1 VSGVACC
8 KGGPPDAAPQMLRS
22 RKGAL
27 SPKSLR
33 SPSAVVLEAQTAAP
47 WTGGRPFALGSA
59 RIPACCS
66 RHPAGNVREHDQ
78 YRLSPR
84 SRGSGSCKLCAA
96 SMERASPAGDCPPRP
111 ATPKPSARCRRR
123 HAGSARSPLTSEH
136 RGGEVRLCCHQ
147 KKLGDRTHPL
157 RAVSGILPR
166 TSGADCRFEEPYRAP
181 TYPRPQGAAVCASST
196 TAGGQRSPRQP
207 VGFSRSPAPAP
218 RSASGE
224 PIPQQASLDASGRTP
239 VPPDAIPATTHADF
253 ECHGPT
259 TPR

>member
-1 VSGVACC
+1 
-8 KGGPPDAAPQMLRS
+8 MLRS

-47 WTGGRPFALGSA
+47 WTGGHLFALGSA
-59 RIPACCS
+59 RIPECCS

-147 KKLGDRTHPL
+147 KKLGTARIPACCFRHPAGNVGGRLQVRGSRIAPDSPLTPRSGGLCFKHNRRRAAEPKATRRLQPFASPSAPL
-157 RAVSGILPR
+157 RFGR
-166 TSGADCRFEEPYRAP
+166 
-181 TYPRPQGAAVCASST
+181 
-196 TAGGQRSPRQP
+196 
-207 VGFSRSPAPAP
+207 
-218 RSASGE
+218 E
-224 PIPQQASLDASGRTP
+224 PIRSRRVSTRRDAPQC
-239 VPPDAIPATTHADF
+239 PPGAIPATH
-253 ECHGPT
+253 
-259 TPR
+259 PRRLWPP